1 VQESDSDLERVSEVV
16 ECCLLIFA
24 PNLSKK
30 EIQLES
36 CACLDYNPSQADVRI
51 SRP

>member
-1 VQESDSDLERVSEVV
+1 MVQESDSERVPEGV
-16 ECCLLIFA
+16 EYGLLIFA
-24 PNLSKK
+24 PVLSKK

-36 CACLDYNPSQADVRI
+36 CACLDYNPSQAEVRI